1 MIDPD
6 DSGGR
11 DDPRGGLTD
20 SIRKALLTGLSA
32 VFMTEEGIR
41 NVLSDM
47 RLPKEALGYI
57 AQQTDRT
64 RRELFRAVN
73 QEIKNFLKGVDWN
86 REVRKALVGL
96 KVEVKAI
103 VRFREDERAT
113 PEISVR
119 LRDSGAPPERRKR
132 R

>member
-1 MIDPD
+1 MMGSDDPPGR
-6 DSGGR
+6 DSG
-11 DDPRGGLTD
+11 GGLTD

-41 NVLSDM
+41 SVLSDM

-73 QEIKNFLKGVDWN
+73 QEIRNFLQNVDWN
-86 REVRKALVGL
+86 REVRKAMTGL

-103 VRFREDERAT
+103 VRFKEDDRVT
-113 PEISVR
+113 PEVSVH
-119 LRDSGAPPERRKR
+119 LHDVKPPHARRKR